1 MQKYF
6 LFKKQLFF
14 ILTSIIFSVYL
25 LGFDYINP
33 TNIEWLSSGDLTQ
46 YQLGWK
52 FFRADDWRFPLGE
65 NPNFGMYYNTS
76 IIFSDSIPLFAI
88 FFKFIKFLLPE
99 NFQYFSIWILL
110 CIYLQLYFSFKIIH
124 KITNNLNYALVG
136 SLFFCISTIFINRSG
151 IHLALMG
158 HWLILQ
164 SFFIEGFKKKNK
176 IFHRIFNLSL
186 SVLINFYFTI
196 IIIFFYFFNDV
207 FDLFK
212 KKLKI
217 KEITISFF
225 LIIFVIFVLM
235 YCLGYF
241 VIKLDDGLGW
251 GYGFYNFNLNSF
263 FNPTGFNNTSSFNW
277 SIFLPTQNFQNGEQ
291 EGLSYL
297 GIVGIFFLFLFLFS
311 FFLKKRDLK
320 LNNYKLLFICSI
332 FLILAIS
339 NNVNF
344 GEENIISI
352 PLHNLIYAL
361 LSSIRS
367 SGRLIWP
374 VYYLIFI
381 FGIILIYDLLKNK
394 KPTLILFIL
403 LVLHTVDL
411 SPGLTNYKFGK
422 QYINSNINEKLKS
435 NVWKN
440 LSNRFDKIRLI
451 EPKNNSNIFKK
462 LDTHILEENYKET
475 DISYLAR
482 VNRETLINKRY
493 ELVKLFN
500 NKNIDIFEKSLFVSD
515 NINYV
520 RNLYYLYG
528 NKVHYYYKD
537 NLWLISLLPLKDNQI
552 KNDNIEILSKFYRHQ
567 INENSF
573 LNFKETFSNP
583 IGFGWQ
589 RVDNSNKFILDG
601 YSASLLF
608 SVNGKKCNI
617 NSKIKFVFEKYYKD
631 NLKNLSLNT
640 YIDNKKSKNISTTK
654 NKNEIIY
661 NFECTPDKVHY
672 INLNIENPVSLYDL
686 KRGLNREK
694 RSVILNSIEI
704 IG

>member
-1 MQKYF
+1 MKKYF
-6 LFKKQLFF
+6 LFKQQLFF
-14 ILTSIIFSVYL
+14 ILISIFFSIYL

-33 TNIEWLSSGDLTQ
+33 TNIKWLSSGDLTQ
-46 YQLGWK
+46 SQLGWK

-76 IIFSDSIPLFAI
+76 IIFSDSIPLFVI
-88 FFKFIKFLLPE
+88 FFKLIKFLLPE
-99 NFQYFSIWILL
+99 NFQYFSIWILI
-110 CIYLQLYFSFKIIH
+110 CVYLQLYLSFKIIYAL
-124 KITNNLNYALVG
+124 TSNLNYALIG
-136 SLFFCISTIFINRSG
+136 SLFFCISTILINRSG

-164 SFFIEGFKKKNK
+164 CFYIEEFKKKNK

-196 IIIFFYFFNDV
+196 IIIFFYFFSDV
-207 FDLFK
+207 FNFFIK
-212 KKLKI
+212 KIKI
-217 KEITISFF
+217 KEIIISFLPIVF
-225 LIIFVIFVLM
+225 FTFILM

-263 FNPTGFNNTSSFNW
+263 FNPVGFNNASSFNW
-277 SIFLPTQNFQNGEQ
+277 SLFLPTQNLQNGEQ

-297 GIVGIFFLFLFLFS
+297 GIVGIFFLFLFLLG
-311 FFLKKRDLK
+311 FFHSKKNLK
-320 LNNYKLLFICSI
+320 LNINKYFFVSLI

-344 GEENIISI
+344 GEDNIISI

-381 FGIILIYDLLKNK
+381 FGIILLYDLLKNK
-394 KPTLILFIL
+394 RHTLILSIL
-403 LVLHTVDL
+403 LFLHIVDL
-411 SPGLTNYKFGK
+411 SPGLLNYKFGS
-422 QYINSNINEKLKS
+422 QYINSNNNIKLKS
-435 NVWKN
+435 DIWKN
-440 LSNRFDKIRLI
+440 LSNRYDRIRLI

-475 DISYLAR
+475 DIAYLAR
-482 VNRETLINKRY
+482 VKRDTLINKKY
-493 ELVKLFN
+493 ELIKLFN
-500 NKNIDIFEKSLFVSD
+500 DKDINIFKESLFVSD

-528 NKVHYYYKD
+528 NEVYYYYED
-537 NLWLISLLPLKDNQI
+537 NLWIISFLPLKDDQI
-552 KNDNIEILSKFYRHQ
+552 ESDNIEKLLKFYQ
-567 INENSF
+567 LQTDKSSF
-573 LNFKETFSNP
+573 LNFKDSSSSS

-589 RVDNSNKFILDG
+589 RAENSNKIILDG
-601 YSASLLF
+601 YSASILF
-608 SVNGKKCNI
+608 SVNGQKCKK
-617 NSKIKFVFEKYYKD
+617 NSKIKFTFEKYYKD
-631 NLKNLSLNT
+631 NLKNFSLTSYVN
-640 YIDNKKSKNISTTK
+640 NKKKKKMLITK
-654 NKNEIIY
+654 NKNDIIY
-661 NFECTPDKVHY
+661 NFECVPDKKYY
-672 INLNIENPVSLYDL
+672 INFNVENPVSLYDL
-686 KRGLNREK
+686 KKGLNREK
-694 RSVILNSIEI
+694 RSVILNSIEFI
-704 IG
+704 E

>member
-1 MQKYF
+1 VKKYF
-6 LFKKQLFF
+6 LFKQQLFF
-14 ILTSIIFSVYL
+14 ILTSIFFSVYL

-33 TNIEWLSSGDLTQ
+33 SNIEWLSSGDLTQ

-52 FFRADDWRFPLGE
+52 FFRADNWRFPLGE

-88 FFKFIKFLLPE
+88 FFKLIKFLLPL
-99 NFQYFSIWILL
+99 NFQYFSLWILV

-124 KITNNLNYALVG
+124 GLTSNLNYALIG

-164 SFFIEGFKKKNK
+164 SFYIEGFKKKNK

-186 SVLINFYFTI
+186 SVLVNFYFTI

-207 FDLFK
+207 FKFFK
-212 KKLKI
+212 KEIKI
-217 KEITISFF
+217 KEIVLSFF
-225 LIIFVIFVLM
+225 PIVFLIFILM

-263 FNPTGFNNTSSFNW
+263 FNPSGFNNASSFNW

-297 GIVGIFFLFLFLFS
+297 GIVGIFFLFLFLIS
-311 FFLKKRDLK
+311 FFLSKKDLR
-320 LNNYKLLFICSI
+320 LNNYKTLFVSLI

-339 NNVNF
+339 NNINF
-344 GEENIISI
+344 GDNNIISI

-381 FGIILIYDLLKNK
+381 FGIILLYDLLKNK
-394 KPTLILFIL
+394 KPTLILFVL
-403 LVLHTVDL
+403 LIFHIIDL
-411 SPGLTNYKFGK
+411 SPGLMNYKFGK
-422 QYINSNINEKLKS
+422 QYLNSNTNIKLKS
-435 NVWKN
+435 NIWKD
-440 LSNRFDKIRLI
+440 LSNRFERIRLI

-462 LDTHILEENYKET
+462 LDNYILEENYKAT
-475 DISYLAR
+475 DIAYLAR
-482 VNRETLINKRY
+482 VNRDTLINKKY
-493 ELVKLFN
+493 ELVNLFN
-500 NKNIDIFEKSLFVSD
+500 DKDINIFKKSLFISD

-528 NKVHYYYKD
+528 NKIHYYYED
-537 NLWLISLLPLKDNQI
+537 NLWLISLLPLQDNKIKD
-552 KNDNIEILSKFYRHQ
+552 DNKEVLSKFYQLQ
-567 INENSF
+567 IDKNSF
-573 LNFKETFSNP
+573 LNLKDTFNSP

-589 RVDNSNKFILDG
+589 QIDNSNKIILDG
-601 YSASLLF
+601 YSASILF
-608 SVNGKKCNI
+608 SVNGQKCNK
-617 NSKIKFVFEKYYKD
+617 NSKIKFILEKYYKD
-631 NLKNLSLNT
+631 DFKSFNLKT
-640 YIDNKKSKNISTTK
+640 YIDNKKSKDILITK
-654 NKNEIIY
+654 NINEIIY
-661 NFECTPDKVHY
+661 NFECTPDKGHY

-686 KRGLNREK
+686 KKGLNREK
-694 RSVILNSIEI
+694 RSVILTSIEI
-704 IG
+704 LR